1 MWYLPWGLV
10 SARWGTRAAT
20 RLKSSRSR
28 STRASLA
35 MASRWSTALVE
46 PPRAMVTAMAFS
58 KASLVM
64 IWRGRMPARSSA
76 TTACPEAK
84 AASSR
89 RRSTAGADELPGSDM
104 PSASATDAMVLAVNM
119 PAHDPS
125 VGQALCSMR
134 LSSSSLS
141 ASTAWAPTASKT
153 EVMSRARSPARPGRM
168 EPAVEEDAG
177 QVEPGGRHQHARQRL
192 VAAGQGD
199 QAVEPLGVHHRL
211 HRVGDDL
218 AADQRG
224 PHALVAHGDAVGDGD
239 GHELEREPAGVA
251 DALLGP
257 LGQPVEGEVAR
268 GDLVP
273 GRGHADLRLVPVVV
287 GHPDRPQHGPG
298 RGPGGAVGDLVA
310 AGLHPH
316 QRLLRRIGGGRV
328 AHACMV
334 RPPLPAPGGR
344 MASAAVGS
352 RSASGGTAR
361 APQDLLP

>member
-20 RLKSSRSR
+20 VLKSSRAR

-46 PPRAMVTAMAFS
+46 PAEGHGHGDGVLEGLLGHDLAGPDARLGAAPPRP
-58 KASLVM
+58 
-64 IWRGRMPARSSA
+64 G
-76 TTACPEAK
+76 PEAK

-104 PSASATDAMVLAVNM
+104 PRASATDAMVLAVNM

-134 LSSSSLS
+134 LSSSSER

-153 EVMSRARSPARPGRM
+153 EVMSRARSRDPTREDR
-168 EPAVEEDAG
+168 PAVEEDAG
-177 QVEPGGRHQHARQRL
+177 QVEPGRGHEHAGQGL

-199 QAVEPLGVHHRL
+199 QAVEPLGVHDRL

-224 PHALVAHGDAVGDGD
+224 PHALVAHGDAVGHGD
-239 GHELEREPAGVA
+239 GHELEGEPARRP
-251 DALLGP
+251 GP
-257 LGQPVEGEVAR
+257 PPWPAW
-268 GDLVP
+268 P
-273 GRGHADLRLVPVVV
+273 AGRG
-287 GHPDRPQHGPG
+287 
-298 RGPGGAVGDLVA
+298 
-310 AGLHPH
+310 AGCT
-316 QRLLRRIGGGRV
+316 G
-328 AHACMV
+328 
-334 RPPLPAPGGR
+334 
-344 MASAAVGS
+344 
-352 RSASGGTAR
+352 
-361 APQDLLP
+361 